1 MREDLA
7 GLLKNVQRVMIYSKT
22 DANGV
27 ILEVSRAFCKISG
40 YSKKEL
46 IGKKH
51 GILKHPELSKSAARK
66 LRKATNDTKPY
77 RLVFKNLDKSG
88 KTLYL
93 DTLIIP
99 ILNEKGEICAYA
111 SFSYDV
117 SKFFEA
123 NDELISAKNE
133 LHQMNENFEQVM
145 LLYHKGFYEQKDS
158 VEAELRTNFSNNEAN
173 LRQIHQE
180 STNLSIQQ
188 TLVNLAHQWRQPLN
202 ELGIALFELKNVA
215 QRLNLSNSNATQIQN
230 STNSNPSQAT
240 NSKNSSLTKT
250 QNTKNSANSKNS
262 NTENTKNSANSINSS
277 QNSNAN
283 SLNSAQNDLNL
294 YYDKCKTLVKQMS
307 ASIDSFANSLSTKTL
322 SCFSIMQALK
332 EVMDINFEV
341 LENAGASIEIQGKD
355 YQVFGVKDDLLR
367 VFYHL
372 FMNAI
377 EAYGKKKNKN
387 IFITL
392 NKFNKNYVKIS
403 VKDKAGGILF
413 LNKVFQ
419 PFWTTKHPVQGAGLD
434 LYFCKQIIENMQGQ
448 INANNDKKGACFNIY
463 LKECKGEK

>member
-215 QRLNLSNSNATQIQN
+215 QRLILSNSSSVNLDKKATNSVNSNATQTKNAKNSAN
-230 STNSNPSQAT
+230 STNSNQ
-240 NSKNSSLTKT
+240 NSK
-250 QNTKNSANSKNS
+250 
-262 NTENTKNSANSINSS
+262 
-277 QNSNAN
+277 AN

-332 EVMDINFEV
+332 EVMEINFEV
-341 LENAGASIEIQGKD
+341 L
-355 YQVFGVKDDLLR
+355 
-367 VFYHL
+367 
-372 FMNAI
+372 
-377 EAYGKKKNKN
+377 
-387 IFITL
+387 
-392 NKFNKNYVKIS
+392 
-403 VKDKAGGILF
+403 
-413 LNKVFQ
+413 
-419 PFWTTKHPVQGAGLD
+419 
-434 LYFCKQIIENMQGQ
+434 
-448 INANNDKKGACFNIY
+448 
-463 LKECKGEK
+463 

>member
-7 GLLKNVQRVMIYSKT
+7 GLLKNVQKVMIYSKT

-202 ELGIALFELKNVA
+202 ELGIALFELKNIA
-215 QRLNLSNSNATQIQN
+215 QRLNLANSNAAN
-230 STNSNPSQAT
+230 SNSKATNSANSNPSQAT

-250 QNTKNSANSKNS
+250 KNTK
-262 NTENTKNSANSINSS
+262 NSINSS
-277 QNSNAN
+277 QNSKAN

>member
-27 ILEVSRAFCKISG
+27 ILDVSRAFCKISG

-202 ELGIALFELKNVA
+202 ELGIALFELKN
-215 QRLNLSNSNATQIQN
+215 
-230 STNSNPSQAT
+230 STEKALAEQHYN
-240 NSKNSSLTKT
+240 
-250 QNTKNSANSKNS
+250 
-262 NTENTKNSANSINSS
+262 
-277 QNSNAN
+277 
-283 SLNSAQNDLNL
+283 
-294 YYDKCKTLVKQMS
+294 KCKTLVKQMS

>member
-230 STNSNPSQAT
+230 SANSSPINLDKKAT
-240 NSKNSSLTKT
+240 NSV
-250 QNTKNSANSKNS
+250 NS
-262 NTENTKNSANSINSS
+262 NATQTKNTKNSANSINSS
-277 QNSNAN
+277 QNSKANA
-283 SLNSAQNDLNL
+283 LNSAQNDLNL
-294 YYDKCKTLVKQMS
+294 YYDKCKALVKQMS

-419 PFWTTKHPVQGAGLD
+419 PFWTTKHTVLGAGLV
-434 LYFCKQIIENMQGQ
+434 LYFC
-448 INANNDKKGACFNIY
+448 
-463 LKECKGEK
+463 

>member
-7 GLLKNVQRVMIYSKT
+7 GLLKNVQKVMIYSKT

-215 QRLNLSNSNATQIQN
+215 QRLN
-230 STNSNPSQAT
+230 STNSSSVNS
-240 NSKNSSLTKT
+240 NSK
-250 QNTKNSANSKNS
+250 AINSKNS
-262 NTENTKNSANSINSS
+262 NSTQMQNAKNSANSINSS
-277 QNSNAN
+277 QNSKAN

>member
-77 RLVFKNLDKSG
+77 RLVFKNLNKSG

-202 ELGIALFELKNVA
+202 ELGIALFELKN
-215 QRLNLSNSNATQIQN
+215 
-230 STNSNPSQAT
+230 STEKALAEQHYN
-240 NSKNSSLTKT
+240 
-250 QNTKNSANSKNS
+250 
-262 NTENTKNSANSINSS
+262 
-277 QNSNAN
+277 
-283 SLNSAQNDLNL
+283 
-294 YYDKCKTLVKQMS
+294 KCKALVKQMS

>member
-66 LRKATNDTKPY
+66 LRKATNNTKPY
-77 RLVFKNLDKSG
+77 RLVFKNLNKSG

-262 NTENTKNSANSINSS
+262 S
-277 QNSNAN
+277 QNSKAN